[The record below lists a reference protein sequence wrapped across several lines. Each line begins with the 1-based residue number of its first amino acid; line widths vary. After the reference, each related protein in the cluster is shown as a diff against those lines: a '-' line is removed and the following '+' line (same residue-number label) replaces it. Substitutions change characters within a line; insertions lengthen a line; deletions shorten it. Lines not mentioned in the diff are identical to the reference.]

1 MYLLMF
7 KLLSGLNILNISLY
21 KELLIKFILQ
31 IMFIFKLLKSI
42 LCLTNILF
50 TSGEVSQN
58 IHQNIDEFRIVG
70 WYNGDQ
76 AGITNI
82 PWDKY
87 THIVTGTP
95 IQYSNGSIA
104 CNHNDTITQTIVELA
119 HENNRVVQWRNSV
132 DVIQGVFNRSAKEYR
147 DNFFNSLLSAM
158 DDCNIDGIEFD
169 FEWHY
174 RFLDKIGIVLP
185 KYADMYTDFLANVKS
200 QIPNRIVSAD
210 IGVWGCCD
218 LTDGYPLGITPWI
231 NATKFNAGA
240 FDFVN
245 SMSYHHPKNLSI
257 DRWFIDAVIMDKLW
271 KFNLSNVNLG
281 VPYFS
286 VNSSFFKINS
296 EPTWASY
303 SHYCPNMPDE
313 QNICN
318 GITFV
323 GKELNY
329 MIGYVSVELG
339 FGGVFPWTLNYDS
352 FENNNTLIDYL
363 YNGIY
368 RNI

>member
-1 MYLLMF
+1 MCIPYFLNCILLF
-7 KLLSGLNILNISLY
+7 SA
-21 KELLIKFILQ
+21 
-31 IMFIFKLLKSI
+31 
-42 LCLTNILF
+42 ILF
-50 TSGEVSQN
+50 SKA
-58 IHQNIDEFRIVG
+58 DEYRVVG

-76 AGITNI
+76 AGISNI

-87 THIVTGTP
+87 THIVTGFP
-95 IQYSNGSIA
+95 IQYPNGSIA

-119 HENNRVVQWRNSV
+119 HENNRVVQWHNSV
-132 DVIQGVFNRSAKEYR
+132 DVIQAVFNNSAVEYR
-147 DNFFNSLLSAM
+147 ENFLNSLLGAM

-169 FEWHY
+169 FEWNY

-185 KYADMYTDFLANVKS
+185 KYADMYTDFLADVKS
-200 QIPNRIVSAD
+200 RIPNRIVSAD

-218 LTDGYPLGITPWI
+218 VSDGYPLGILPWI

-245 SMSYHHPKNLSI
+245 SMSYHRPKDLSI
-257 DRWFIDAVIMDKLW
+257 KRWFIDALVMDKLW

-281 VPYFS
+281 VPYFG
-286 VNSSFFKINS
+286 VNESFFKIHS

-303 SHYCPNMPDE
+303 SHYCPNMPED
-313 QNICN
+313 QNVCN

-329 MIGYVSVELG
+329 MLGYVSVELG
-339 FGGVFPWTLNYDS
+339 FGGVFPWTINYDS
-352 FENNNTLIDYL
+352 FENNNTLINYL
-363 YNGIY
+363 YNGIT
-368 RNI
+368 RHKKNIC

>member
-1 MYLLMF
+1 MF
-7 KLLSGLNILNISLY
+7 LKVFL
-21 KELLIKFILQ
+21 KFIV
-31 IMFIFKLLKSI
+31 FASTF
-42 LCLTNILF
+42 LF
-50 TSGEVSQN
+50 SNSE
-58 IHQNIDEFRIVG
+58 DFRVVG

-76 AGITNI
+76 SGISNI

-87 THIVTGTP
+87 THIVTGFP
-95 IQYSNGSIA
+95 IQHPNGSIA
-104 CNHNDTITQTIVELA
+104 CNHNDTITQTIIELA
-119 HENNRVVQWRNSV
+119 HENNRVVQWRNSI
-132 DVIQGVFNRSAKEYR
+132 DVIQAVFNNSSGEYR
-147 DNFFNSLLSAM
+147 ENFLNSLSGAM

-174 RFLDKIGIVLP
+174 QFLDKIGIILP
-185 KYADMYTDFLANVKS
+185 KYADMYTDFLADVKS
-200 QIPNRIVSAD
+200 HIPNRIVSAD

-218 LTDGYPLGITPWI
+218 VSDGYPLGMLPWI

-245 SMSYHHPKNLSI
+245 SMSYHKPKDLSI
-257 DRWFIDAVIMDKLW
+257 DRWFVDALVMDKLW

-281 VPYFS
+281 VPYFG
-286 VNSSFFKINS
+286 VNESFFKIHS

-303 SHYCPNMPDE
+303 SHYCPNMPED
-313 QNICN
+313 QNVCN

-329 MIGYVSVELG
+329 MLGYVSVELG

-363 YNGIY
+363 YNGIN
-368 RNI
+368 RHKKNIC